1 MSTVPNRSILH
12 DLIEMGLGTI
22 KPALSFISLTVK
34 GLLILFFIL
43 PLNYFIMIQLKVA
56 ALHYISLKLVLLLSI
71 KYHDFMFALLIRP
84 PPGIKEKYAQAVQLL

>member
-12 DLIEMGLGTI
+12 DLIEMGLGII
-22 KPALSFISLTVK
+22 KPAF
-34 GLLILFFIL
+34 LILFFIL

-84 PPGIKEKYAQAVQLL
+84 PPGIKEKYTQAVQLL

>member
-12 DLIEMGLGTI
+12 DLIEMGLGII
-22 KPALSFISLTVK
+22 KPASVK

-84 PPGIKEKYAQAVQLL
+84 PPGIKEKYTQAVQLL